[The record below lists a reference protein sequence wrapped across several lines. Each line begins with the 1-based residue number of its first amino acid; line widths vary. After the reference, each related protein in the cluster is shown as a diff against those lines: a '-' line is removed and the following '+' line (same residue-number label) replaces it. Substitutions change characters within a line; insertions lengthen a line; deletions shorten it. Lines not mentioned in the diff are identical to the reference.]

1 MTTALANPNGA
12 FRTISDFTYGYD
24 DDGNEIVFG
33 PQVVHSFQA
42 GAAIT
47 KGQALM
53 LTAPTTTA
61 PPTVTP
67 MTAAV
72 TGADSWRFVGAA
84 LEDAAS
90 GDQVR
95 VCVEGICLVLHDAAT
110 DPAAYDL
117 LEAPGT
123 TTGEF
128 DGAGAVADNGVYVGY
143 YLAGTGG
150 LTDTALAYITRPV
163 VRFEAGA

>member
-1 MTTALANPNGA
+1 MTILANPNA
-12 FRTISDFTYGYD
+12 ANRTVSNYDYGFD
-24 DDGNEIVFG
+24 DDGNDIMYS
-33 PQVVHSFQA
+33 PQRVESIQA
-42 GAAIT
+42 GSTIV

-53 LTAPTTTA
+53 ITAPTTTA
-61 PPTVTP
+61 PPTVDP

-72 TGADSWRFVGAA
+72 TGADSWRFFGVA
-84 LEDAAS
+84 LENAS
-90 GDQVR
+90 AGDQVR
-95 VCVEGICLVLHDAAT
+95 VCTYGICLVLHDAAT

-128 DGAGAVADNGVYVGY
+128 DGAGSLADDGVYVGY
-143 YLAGTGG
+143 YLAGTGSR
-150 LTDTALAYITRPV
+150 TDTALAFICNPV